1 MPQFFPAKSPAA
13 PNREMPTIAM
23 AGAIVSGVMKRRIN
37 PTTPQQLTVIE
48 FFDLKCRVEWCIFVQ
63 FLKFQL

>member
-48 FFDLKCRVEWCIFVQ
+48 FFDLKTNSVNIR
-63 FLKFQL
+63 LKFYIKK